1 MKERMIDMSAV
12 KMKERMFDMS
22 ALKIKE
28 RMIDMRAVN
37 MKKSLLVIAATITLA
52 SHAGAQTSVRI
63 GGLATLDG
71 PFVVLG
77 QEAFR
82 AMELAFEEANY
93 MAGGKKI
100 EWIKESSDGRPDV
113 ALAKARKLIEQ
124 DKVDV
129 LIGPMSGGEGL
140 AIKEYAKSVPAKTFV
155 NGFSAAQETTLV
167 SPSPNF
173 FRFSPDGAQWQA
185 GLGSYVYDVKGYR
198 NVAVVSGDYS
208 FGYTQVLG
216 FMTEFCAKGGK
227 VREKIWAPMGTKD
240 FSSAIARIPDKIDAV
255 YVMLGGADA
264 VNFLTQYDQSG
275 AKAPLIGGS
284 NLLDQTVLSGKGPFR
299 NRLVGIPSA
308 HMVADGIEG
317 AKYQNYVAK
326 YKNRFPDALSAP
338 SAPFYG
344 YYIAT
349 KAVLEAMGQVAG
361 DLGGDQAKFRSAL
374 AKVKLDM
381 PAGSVSLDEN
391 RQSIANNYVTEV
403 AQRADGV
410 LYNKVVKVVPA
421 VNQTLGQPRDAF
433 VARGVP
439 SRDNPSC
446 P

>member
-1 MKERMIDMSAV
+1 V
-12 KMKERMFDMS
+12 
-22 ALKIKE
+22 L
-28 RMIDMRAVN
+28 
-37 MKKSLLVIAATITLA
+37 AAAAFTA
-52 SHAGAQTSVRI
+52 APAAAQNIRI

-93 MAGGKKI
+93 SAGGKKI
-100 EWIKESSDGRPDV
+100 DWVKESSDGRPDI
-113 ALAKARKLIEQ
+113 ALSKARKLIEQ
-124 DKVDV
+124 DKVDI

-140 AIKEYAKSVPAKTFV
+140 AIKEYAKSVPNRTFV
-155 NGFSAAQETTLV
+155 NGFSAAQEATLV

-173 FRFSPDGAQWQA
+173 FRFSADGAQWQA
-185 GLGSYVYDVKGYR
+185 GLGTYAYDTKGYR

-216 FMTEFCAKGGK
+216 FMTEFCARGGK
-227 VREKIWAPMGTKD
+227 VPEKIWVPNGTKD
-240 FSSAIARIPDKIDAV
+240 FSSTIARIPDKVDAV

-275 AKAPLIGGS
+275 STTPLIAGS
-284 NLLDQTVLSGKGPFR
+284 NTLDQTVLSTKGPFQR
-299 NRLVGIPSA
+299 RLVGIPSA
-308 HMVADGIEG
+308 HMIADIDEPGYR
-317 AKYQNYVAK
+317 AFVDK
-326 YKNRFPDALSAP
+326 YKKRFPDGLGAP

-344 YYIAT
+344 YYVAT
-349 KAVLEAMGQVAG
+349 KAALTALDQV
-361 DLGGDQAKFRSAL
+361 GGDVSGDQSKLRAAL
-374 AKVKLDM
+374 SKVELDTAVG
-381 PAGSVSLDEN
+381 PVKLDEN
-391 RQSIANNYVTEV
+391 RQAIANIFVTEV
-403 AQRADGV
+403 ARRDDGS
-410 LYNKVVKVVPA
+410 LYSKAIKKIEG
-421 VNQTLGQPRDAF
+421 VNQTLGQPVEAF

>member
-1 MKERMIDMSAV
+1 MKHRRLGRMALVAGVATAFSISA
-12 KMKERMFDMS
+12 F
-22 ALKIKE
+22 
-28 RMIDMRAVN
+28 
-37 MKKSLLVIAATITLA
+37 
-52 SHAGAQTSVRI
+52 AQNTVRI

-93 MAGGKKI
+93 TAGGRKI

-113 ALAKARKLIEQ
+113 ALTKARKLIEQ
-124 DKVDV
+124 DKVDI

-140 AIKEYAKSVPAKTFV
+140 AVKEYAKQVPNRTFV

-167 SPSPNF
+167 SPAPNF
-173 FRFSPDGAQWQA
+173 FRFSTDGAQWQA
-185 GLGSYVYDVKGYR
+185 GLGTYAYDVKGYR

-216 FMTEFCAKGGK
+216 FMSEFCAKGGK
-227 VREKIWAPMGTKD
+227 VIEKIWVPNGTKD
-240 FSSAIARIPDKIDAV
+240 FSSSIARIPAKADAV

-275 AKAPLIGGS
+275 AQQPLIAGS
-284 NLLDQTVLSGKGPFR
+284 NVVDQTVLSAKGPFQR
-299 NRLVGIPSA
+299 RLVGTPSA
-308 HMVADGIEG
+308 HMVADEIDTQ
-317 AKYQNYVAK
+317 AYRDYVAQ
-326 YKNRFPDALSAP
+326 YKKRFPNGLSSP
-338 SAPFYG
+338 SAPYYG
-344 YYIAT
+344 YYVAT
-349 KAVLEAMGQVAG
+349 KAVLAALNQAG
-361 DLGGDQAKFRSAL
+361 GDVSGDQAKFRQAL
-374 AKVKLDM
+374 ANVKLDTAYG
-381 PAGSVSLDEN
+381 PVRLDEN
-391 RQSIANNYVTEV
+391 RQAIANIYVTEV
-403 AQRADGV
+403 ARRADGS
-410 LYNKVVKVVPA
+410 LYNRPLKVIPN
-421 VNQTLGQPRDAF
+421 VNQTLGQPKDAF

>member
-1 MKERMIDMSAV
+1 MTGTFTRLGTAV
-12 KMKERMFDMS
+12 
-22 ALKIKE
+22 L
-28 RMIDMRAVN
+28 
-37 MKKSLLVIAATITLA
+37 AAAAFTA
-52 SHAGAQTSVRI
+52 APAAAQNIRI

-93 MAGGKKI
+93 SAGGKKI
-100 EWIKESSDGRPDV
+100 DWVKESSDGRPDI
-113 ALAKARKLIEQ
+113 ALSKARKLIEQ
-124 DKVDV
+124 DKVDI

-140 AIKEYAKSVPAKTFV
+140 AIKEYAKSVPNRTFV
-155 NGFSAAQETTLV
+155 NGFSAAQEATLV

-173 FRFSPDGAQWQA
+173 FRFSADGAQWQA
-185 GLGSYVYDVKGYR
+185 GLGTHAYDTKGYR

-216 FMTEFCAKGGK
+216 FMTEFCARGGK
-227 VREKIWAPMGTKD
+227 VPEKIWVPNGTKD
-240 FSSAIARIPDKIDAV
+240 FSSTIARIPDKVDAV

-275 AKAPLIGGS
+275 STTPLIAGS
-284 NLLDQTVLSGKGPFR
+284 NTLDQTVLSTKGPFQR
-299 NRLVGIPSA
+299 RLVGIPSA
-308 HMVADGIEG
+308 HMIADIDEPGYR
-317 AKYQNYVAK
+317 AFVDK
-326 YKNRFPDALSAP
+326 YKKRFPDGLGAP

-344 YYIAT
+344 YYVAT
-349 KAVLEAMGQVAG
+349 KAALTALDQV
-361 DLGGDQAKFRSAL
+361 GGDVSGDQSKLRAAL
-374 AKVKLDM
+374 SKVELDTAVG
-381 PAGSVSLDEN
+381 PVKLDEN
-391 RQSIANNYVTEV
+391 RQAIANIFVTEV
-403 AQRADGV
+403 ARRDDGS
-410 LYNKVVKVVPA
+410 LYSKAIKKIEG
-421 VNQTLGQPRDAF
+421 VNQTLGQPVEAF

>member
-1 MKERMIDMSAV
+1 MTNRRLGRIALVAGIATAFSISA
-12 KMKERMFDMS
+12 F
-22 ALKIKE
+22 
-28 RMIDMRAVN
+28 
-37 MKKSLLVIAATITLA
+37 
-52 SHAGAQTSVRI
+52 AQNTVRI

-93 MAGGKKI
+93 TAGGRKI

-113 ALAKARKLIEQ
+113 ALTKARKLIEQ
-124 DKVDV
+124 DKVDI

-140 AIKEYAKSVPAKTFV
+140 AVKEYAKQVPNKTFV

-167 SPSPNF
+167 TPAPNF
-173 FRFSPDGAQWQA
+173 FRFSTDGAQWQA
-185 GLGSYVYDVKGYR
+185 GLGTYAYDVKGYR

-227 VREKIWAPMGTKD
+227 VIEKIWVPNGTKD
-240 FSSAIARIPDKIDAV
+240 FSSSIARIPAKADAV

-275 AKAPLIGGS
+275 ATQPLIAGS
-284 NLLDQTVLSGKGPFR
+284 NVVDQTVLSAKGPFQR
-299 NRLVGIPSA
+299 RLVGTPSA
-308 HMVADGIEG
+308 HMVADEIDTQ
-317 AKYQNYVAK
+317 AYRDYVAQ
-326 YKNRFPDALSAP
+326 YKKRFPNALSSP
-338 SAPFYG
+338 SAPYYG
-344 YYIAT
+344 YYVAT
-349 KAVLEAMGQVAG
+349 KAVLAALNQAG
-361 DLGGDQAKFRSAL
+361 GDVGGDQAKFRQAL
-374 AKVKLDM
+374 ANVKLDTAYG
-381 PAGSVSLDEN
+381 PVRLDEN
-391 RQSIANNYVTEV
+391 RQAIANIYVTEV
-403 AQRADGV
+403 ARRADGS
-410 LYNKVVKVVPA
+410 LYNRPLKVIPN
-421 VNQTLGQPRDAF
+421 VNQTLGQPKDAF

>member
-1 MKERMIDMSAV
+1 MTHRRLGRMALVAGVATAFSISA
-12 KMKERMFDMS
+12 F
-22 ALKIKE
+22 
-28 RMIDMRAVN
+28 
-37 MKKSLLVIAATITLA
+37 
-52 SHAGAQTSVRI
+52 AQNTVRI

-93 MAGGKKI
+93 TAGGRKI

-113 ALAKARKLIEQ
+113 ALTKARKLIEQ
-124 DKVDV
+124 DKVDI

-140 AIKEYAKSVPAKTFV
+140 AVKEYAKQVPNKTFV

-167 SPSPNF
+167 SPAPNF
-173 FRFSPDGAQWQA
+173 FRFSTDGAQWQA
-185 GLGSYVYDVKGYR
+185 GLGNYAYDVKGYR

-216 FMTEFCAKGGK
+216 FMSEFCAKGGK
-227 VREKIWAPMGTKD
+227 VIEKIWVPNGTKD
-240 FSSAIARIPDKIDAV
+240 FSSSIARIPAKADAV

-275 AKAPLIGGS
+275 AQQPLIAGS
-284 NLLDQTVLSGKGPFR
+284 NVVDQTVLSAKGPFQR
-299 NRLVGIPSA
+299 RLVGTPSA
-308 HMVADGIEG
+308 HMVADEIDTQ
-317 AKYQNYVAK
+317 AYRDYVAQ
-326 YKNRFPDALSAP
+326 YKKRFPNGLSSP
-338 SAPFYG
+338 SAPYYG
-344 YYIAT
+344 YYVAT
-349 KAVLEAMGQVAG
+349 KAVLAALNQVGG
-361 DLGGDQAKFRSAL
+361 DVGGDQAKFRQAL
-374 AKVKLDM
+374 ANVKLDTAYG
-381 PAGSVSLDEN
+381 PVRLDEN
-391 RQSIANNYVTEV
+391 RQAIANIYVTEV
-403 AQRADGV
+403 ARRADGS
-410 LYNKVVKVVPA
+410 LYNRPLKVIPN
-421 VNQTLGQPRDAF
+421 VNQTLGQPKDAF

>member
-1 MKERMIDMSAV
+1 MKMTNRRLGRIALVAGIATAFSISA
-12 KMKERMFDMS
+12 F
-22 ALKIKE
+22 
-28 RMIDMRAVN
+28 
-37 MKKSLLVIAATITLA
+37 
-52 SHAGAQTSVRI
+52 AQNTVRI

-93 MAGGKKI
+93 TAGGRKI

-113 ALAKARKLIEQ
+113 ALTKARKLIEQ
-124 DKVDV
+124 DKVDI

-140 AIKEYAKSVPAKTFV
+140 AVKEYAKQVPNKTFV

-167 SPSPNF
+167 TPAPNF
-173 FRFSPDGAQWQA
+173 FRFSTDGAQWQA
-185 GLGSYVYDVKGYR
+185 GLGTYAYDVKGYR

-216 FMTEFCAKGGK
+216 FMSEFCAKGGK
-227 VREKIWAPMGTKD
+227 VIEKIWVPNGTKD
-240 FSSAIARIPDKIDAV
+240 FSSSIARIPAKADAV

-275 AKAPLIGGS
+275 ATQPLIAGS
-284 NLLDQTVLSGKGPFR
+284 NVVDQTVLSAKGPFQR
-299 NRLVGIPSA
+299 RLVGTPSA
-308 HMVADGIEG
+308 HMVADEIDTQ
-317 AKYQNYVAK
+317 AYRDYVAQ
-326 YKNRFPDALSAP
+326 YKKRFPNALSSP
-338 SAPFYG
+338 SAPYYG
-344 YYIAT
+344 YYVAT
-349 KAVLEAMGQVAG
+349 KAVLAALNQAG
-361 DLGGDQAKFRSAL
+361 GDVGGDQAKFRQAL
-374 AKVKLDM
+374 ANVKLDTAYG
-381 PAGSVSLDEN
+381 PVRLDEN
-391 RQSIANNYVTEV
+391 RQAIANIYVTEV
-403 AQRADGV
+403 ARRADGS
-410 LYNKVVKVVPA
+410 LYNRPLKVIPN
-421 VNQTLGQPRDAF
+421 VNQTLGQPKDAF

>member
-1 MKERMIDMSAV
+1 MIGRRLS
-12 KMKERMFDMS
+12 R
-22 ALKIKE
+22 
-28 RMIDMRAVN
+28 
-37 MKKSLLVIAATITLA
+37 IAAAA
-52 SHAGAQTSVRI
+52 SIAAAFSVSAYAQGTVRI

-77 QEAFR
+77 QEGFR
-82 AMELAFEEANY
+82 AMELALEEANY
-93 MAGGKKI
+93 TAGGRKI

-113 ALAKARKLIEQ
+113 ALTKARKLIEQ
-124 DKVDV
+124 DKVDI

-140 AIKEYAKSVPAKTFV
+140 AIKEYAKSVPTKTFV

-167 SPSPNF
+167 SPAANF
-173 FRFSPDGAQWQA
+173 FRFSTDGAQWQA
-185 GLGSYVYDVKGYR
+185 GLGTFAYDTKGYR
-198 NVAVVSGDYS
+198 NVAVVAGDYS

-227 VREKIWAPMGTKD
+227 VIEKIWVPNGTKD
-240 FSSAIARIPDKIDAV
+240 FSSSIARIPAKADAV

-275 AKAPLIGGS
+275 AKQPLIAGS
-284 NLLDQTVLSGKGPFR
+284 NVVDQTVLSSKGPFQR
-299 NRLVGIPSA
+299 RLVGIPSA
-308 HMVADGIEG
+308 HMVADEIDTQ
-317 AKYQNYVAK
+317 AYRDYVAK
-326 YKNRFPDALSAP
+326 YKKRFPNALSSP

-344 YYIAT
+344 YYVAT
-349 KAVLEAMGQVAG
+349 KAVLAALNQVNG
-361 DLGGDQAKFRSAL
+361 DLGGDQAKFRQAL
-374 AKVKLDM
+374 AAVKLDTAYG
-381 PAGSVSLDEN
+381 PVRLDEN
-391 RQSIANNYVTEV
+391 RQAIANIYVTEV
-403 AQRADGV
+403 ARRADGS
-410 LYNKVVKVVPA
+410 LYNRPLKVIPS

>member
-1 MKERMIDMSAV
+1 MRVSKLKMRVLLTAAAAV
-12 KMKERMFDMS
+12 
-22 ALKIKE
+22 
-28 RMIDMRAVN
+28 
-37 MKKSLLVIAATITLA
+37 LA
-52 SHAGAQTSVRI
+52 SQAAAQGTVRI

-82 AMELAFEEANY
+82 GMELAFEEAGY
-93 MAGGKKI
+93 TAGGKKI
-100 EWIKESSDGRPDV
+100 EWIKESSDGKPDV
-113 ALAKARKLIEQ
+113 ALAKARKLIGQ
-124 DKVDV
+124 DQVDI

-140 AIKEYAKSVPAKTFV
+140 AIKEYAKSVPGKTFV
-155 NGFSAAQETTLV
+155 NGFSAAQEATLV

-173 FRFSPDGAQWQA
+173 FRFSADGAQWQA
-185 GLGSYVYDVKGYR
+185 GLGSYVYDTKGYR
-198 NVAVVSGDYS
+198 RVAVVSGDYS

-227 VREKIWAPMGTKD
+227 VPEKIWVPNGTKD
-240 FSSAIARIPDKIDAV
+240 FSSAIARIPDKVDAV

-275 AKAPLIGGS
+275 NKAPLIAGS
-284 NLLDQTVLSGKGPFR
+284 NLVDQTVLSAKGPFR

-308 HMVADGIEG
+308 HMVADGIDDP
-317 AKYQNYVAK
+317 KYQAFVAK
-326 YKNRFPDALSAP
+326 YKKRFPDGLTAP
-338 SAPFYG
+338 SAPFYA

-349 KAVLEAMGQVAG
+349 QAVIEALNQVKG
-361 DLGGDQAKFRSAL
+361 DLSGDEAKFRAAL
-374 AKVKLDM
+374 AKVKLDTA
-381 PAGSVSLDEN
+381 AGTVSLDEN
-391 RQSIANNYVTEV
+391 RQAIANIYVTEV
-403 AQRADGV
+403 AQRGDGA
-410 LYNKVVKVVPA
+410 LYNKVVKVVPG

-439 SRDNPSC
+439 SRDNPAC

>member
-1 MKERMIDMSAV
+1 MLTPRL
-12 KMKERMFDMS
+12 KMRLM
-22 ALKIKE
+22 
-28 RMIDMRAVN
+28 
-37 MKKSLLVIAATITLA
+37 LVAAAGVLA
-52 SHAGAQTSVRI
+52 SQVAARETVRI

-93 MAGGKKI
+93 TAGGKKI
-100 EWIKESSDGRPDV
+100 EWIKESSDGKPDV
-113 ALAKARKLIEQ
+113 ALAKARKLIGQ
-124 DKVDV
+124 DQVDV

-140 AIKEYAKSVPAKTFV
+140 AIKEYAKSVPGKTFV
-155 NGFSAAQETTLV
+155 NGFAAAQEATLV
-167 SPSPNF
+167 APSPNF
-173 FRFSPDGAQWQA
+173 FRFSADGAQWQA
-185 GLGSYVYDVKGYR
+185 GLGNYVYDSKGYR
-198 NVAVVSGDYS
+198 KVAVVSNDYS

-227 VREKIWAPMGTKD
+227 VPEKIWIPNGTKD
-240 FSSAIARIPDKIDAV
+240 FSSAIARIPGNVDAV

-275 AKAPLIGGS
+275 AKTPLIGGS

-299 NRLVGIPSA
+299 KRLIGIPSA

-317 AKYQNYVAK
+317 PKFEAFIAK
-326 YKNRFPDALSAP
+326 YKKRFPDGLTAP
-338 SAPFYG
+338 SAPFYA

-349 KAVLEAMGQVAG
+349 QGVIQALNEIKG
-361 DLGGDQAKFRSAL
+361 DLSDDQAKFRAAL
-374 AKVKLDM
+374 ANVKLDT
-381 PAGSVSLDEN
+381 PAGPVSLDEN
-391 RQSIANNYVTEV
+391 RQAIANIYVTEV
-403 AQRADGV
+403 AQHSDGA

-421 VNQTLGQPRDAF
+421 VNQTLGQPRDTF

>member
-1 MKERMIDMSAV
+1 LAV
-12 KMKERMFDMS
+12 
-22 ALKIKE
+22 A
-28 RMIDMRAVN
+28 AG
-37 MKKSLLVIAATITLA
+37 IAAA
-52 SHAGAQTSVRI
+52 FSVSAFAQGAVRI

-71 PFVVLG
+71 PFVALG

-82 AMELAFEEANY
+82 AMELALEEANY
-93 MAGGKKI
+93 TAGGRKI

-113 ALAKARKLIEQ
+113 ALTKARKLIEQ
-124 DKVDV
+124 DKVDI

-140 AIKEYAKSVPAKTFV
+140 AVKEYAKSVPNRTFV

-173 FRFSPDGAQWQA
+173 FRFSTDGAQWQA
-185 GLGSYVYDVKGYR
+185 GLGTFAYDTKGYR
-198 NVAVVSGDYS
+198 NVAVVAGDYS

-227 VREKIWAPMGTKD
+227 VIEKIWVPNGTKD
-240 FSSAIARIPDKIDAV
+240 FSSSIARIPAKADAV

-275 AKAPLIGGS
+275 AQQPLIAGS
-284 NLLDQTVLSGKGPFR
+284 NVVDQTVLSSKGPYQR
-299 NRLVGIPSA
+299 RLVGTPSA
-308 HMVADGIEG
+308 HMVADEIDTQ
-317 AKYQNYVAK
+317 AYRDYVAQ
-326 YKNRFPDALSAP
+326 YKKRFPNALSSP
-338 SAPFYG
+338 SAPYYG
-344 YYIAT
+344 YYVAT
-349 KAVLEAMGQVAG
+349 KAVLTALNQVGG
-361 DLGGDQAKFRSAL
+361 DLSGDQAKFRQAL
-374 AKVKLDM
+374 AAVKLDTAYG
-381 PAGSVSLDEN
+381 PVRLDEN
-391 RQSIANNYVTEV
+391 RQAIANIYVTEV
-403 AQRADGV
+403 ARRADGS
-410 LYNKVVKVVPA
+410 LYNRPLKVIPS

>member
-1 MKERMIDMSAV
+1 MTHRRLGRMALVAGVATAFSISA
-12 KMKERMFDMS
+12 F
-22 ALKIKE
+22 
-28 RMIDMRAVN
+28 
-37 MKKSLLVIAATITLA
+37 
-52 SHAGAQTSVRI
+52 AQNTVRI

-93 MAGGKKI
+93 TAGGRKI

-113 ALAKARKLIEQ
+113 ALTKARKLIEQ
-124 DKVDV
+124 DKVDI

-140 AIKEYAKSVPAKTFV
+140 AVKEYAKQVPNRTFV

-167 SPSPNF
+167 SPAPNF
-173 FRFSPDGAQWQA
+173 FRFSTDGAQWQA
-185 GLGSYVYDVKGYR
+185 GLGTYAYDVKGYR

-216 FMTEFCAKGGK
+216 FMSEFCAKGGK
-227 VREKIWAPMGTKD
+227 VIEKIWVPNGTKD
-240 FSSAIARIPDKIDAV
+240 FSSSIARIPAKADAV

-275 AKAPLIGGS
+275 AQQPLIAGS
-284 NLLDQTVLSGKGPFR
+284 NVVDQTVLSAKGPFQR
-299 NRLVGIPSA
+299 RLVGTPSA
-308 HMVADGIEG
+308 HMVADEIDTQ
-317 AKYQNYVAK
+317 AYRDYVAQ
-326 YKNRFPDALSAP
+326 YKKRFPNGLSSP
-338 SAPFYG
+338 SAPYYG
-344 YYIAT
+344 YYVAT
-349 KAVLEAMGQVAG
+349 KAVLAALNQAG
-361 DLGGDQAKFRSAL
+361 GDVSGDQAKFRQAL
-374 AKVKLDM
+374 ANVKLDTAYG
-381 PAGSVSLDEN
+381 PVRLDEN
-391 RQSIANNYVTEV
+391 RQAIANIYVTEV
-403 AQRADGV
+403 ARRADGS
-410 LYNKVVKVVPA
+410 LYNRPLKVIPN
-421 VNQTLGQPRDAF
+421 VNQTLGQPKDAF

>member
-1 MKERMIDMSAV
+1 MNGHRLS
-12 KMKERMFDMS
+12 R
-22 ALKIKE
+22 
-28 RMIDMRAVN
+28 
-37 MKKSLLVIAATITLA
+37 IAAAA
-52 SHAGAQTSVRI
+52 SIAAAFSLSAYAQGTVRI

-77 QEAFR
+77 QEGFR
-82 AMELAFEEANY
+82 AMELALEEANY
-93 MAGGKKI
+93 TAGGRKI

-113 ALAKARKLIEQ
+113 ALTKARKLIEQ
-124 DKVDV
+124 DKVDI

-140 AIKEYAKSVPAKTFV
+140 AIKEYAKSVPTRTFV

-167 SPSPNF
+167 SPAANF
-173 FRFSPDGAQWQA
+173 FRFSTDGAQWQA
-185 GLGSYVYDVKGYR
+185 GLGTFAYDTKGYR
-198 NVAVVSGDYS
+198 NVAVVAGDYS

-227 VREKIWAPMGTKD
+227 VIEKIWVPNGTKD
-240 FSSAIARIPDKIDAV
+240 FSSSIARIPAKADAV

-275 AKAPLIGGS
+275 AKQPLIAGS
-284 NLLDQTVLSGKGPFR
+284 NVVDQTVLSSKGPFQR
-299 NRLVGIPSA
+299 RLVGIPSA
-308 HMVADGIEG
+308 HMVADEIDTQ
-317 AKYQNYVAK
+317 AYRDYVAK
-326 YKNRFPDALSAP
+326 YKKRFPNALSSP

-344 YYIAT
+344 YYVAT
-349 KAVLEAMGQVAG
+349 KAVLAALDQVNG
-361 DLGGDQAKFRSAL
+361 DLGGDQAKFRQAL
-374 AKVKLDM
+374 AAIKLDTAYG
-381 PAGSVSLDEN
+381 PVRLDEN
-391 RQSIANNYVTEV
+391 RQAIANIYVTEV
-403 AQRADGV
+403 ARRADGS
-410 LYNKVVKVVPA
+410 LFNRPLKVIPS